1 MKIGSGI
8 SMRMILVYLES
19 SQLLILKKQAR
30 WVGRVVVYVDN
41 TSQAAFFSIKTDM
54 ASMDIRALDG
64 SLCFTGKSFFY
75 TAN

>member
-30 WVGRVVVYVDN
+30 
-41 TSQAAFFSIKTDM
+41 
-54 ASMDIRALDG
+54 
-64 SLCFTGKSFFY
+64 
-75 TAN
+75 